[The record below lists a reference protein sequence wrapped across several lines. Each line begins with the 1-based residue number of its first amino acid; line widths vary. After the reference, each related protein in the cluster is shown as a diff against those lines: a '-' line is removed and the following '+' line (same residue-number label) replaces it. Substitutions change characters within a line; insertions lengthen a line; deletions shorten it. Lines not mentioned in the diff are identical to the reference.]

1 MESSVQVGSTLA
13 SHSKGLTFKSQPG
26 DWLCSWKVFMVC
38 LLTEGSCVGRGH
50 KDCTCHTQR
59 Q

>member
-1 MESSVQVGSTLA
+1 MESSVHVGRTLA
-13 SHSKGLTFKSQPG
+13 SHSKGLRFISQPG
-26 DWLCSWKVFMVC
+26 DWLSSWKFFMVC
-38 LLTEGSCVGRGH
+38 LLTEGRCVGRGH